1 MPGVSDVVVCCVS
14 SSFFQVTVVPLFTMI
29 GCTVPNNE
37 FLIIITQGL
46 AQLGVALGPVDE
58 PLESSAREAAAPD
71 EGRAE

>member
-1 MPGVSDVVVCCVS
+1 MPGVSDVVWCCVS
-14 SSFFQVTVVPLFTMI
+14 SSFFQVTVVPLLTMI

-37 FLIIITQGL
+37 FLIMITQGL

-58 PLESSAREAAAPD
+58 PLDPPPESAGPD